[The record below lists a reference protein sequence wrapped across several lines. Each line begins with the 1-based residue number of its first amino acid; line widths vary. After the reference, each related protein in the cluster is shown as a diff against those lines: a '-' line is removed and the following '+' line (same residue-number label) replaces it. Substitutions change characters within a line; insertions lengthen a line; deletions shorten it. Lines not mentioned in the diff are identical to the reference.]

1 MRLNKCGPLH
11 GTVTVPGD
19 KSISHRSVMLGSLAK
34 GTTRVTNFL
43 NGADCLATIDCFS
56 KMGIE
61 IESSFDSVIIHG
73 KGLYGLKKPVSSL
86 YTGNSGTTMRLL
98 SGILAGQNFSSDLY
112 GDDSLNKRPMK
123 RIIDPLSSMNANIK
137 SRLNNGCA
145 PLDLLPSSL
154 HGIHYHPLVASAQVK
169 SSILFAGMYADSVT
183 SVTEPVLSRN
193 HTELMLKDFGASIS
207 TDGSTV
213 SILPDPV
220 LEARNIKIPGDI
232 SSAAYLI
239 AAALLMPGCELLIQN
254 VGINPTRS
262 GFLTVCE
269 NMGADISYINQ
280 DLSGQEPVA
289 DLLVRSSSLH
299 AVTIEGEQIPSLIDE
314 LPILAVMAAFAE
326 GTTFI
331 RDAKE
336 LKVKESD
343 RILSITK
350 NLTHM
355 GGDVIPTDDGM
366 IIYGKKPLHGT
377 RIESFYDHRI
387 AMSFAVAALASEGE
401 STLDHPECIDVSYPG
416 FFETIQSLL

>member
-56 KMGIE
+56 KMGID

-112 GDDSLNKRPMK
+112 GDASLNKRPMK

-207 TDGSTV
+207 TDGTTV

-239 AAALLMPGCELLIQN
+239 AAALLIPGCELLIQN

-269 NMGADISYINQ
+269 NMGADISYLNQ

-299 AVTIEGEQIPSLIDE
+299 AVTIEGKQIPSLIDE

-350 NLTHM
+350 NLKHM
-355 GGDVIPTDDGM
+355 GGDVIPTEDGM
-366 IIYGKKPLHGT
+366 IIHGKIPLHGT

-387 AMSFAVAALASEGE
+387 AMSFVVASLASEGE